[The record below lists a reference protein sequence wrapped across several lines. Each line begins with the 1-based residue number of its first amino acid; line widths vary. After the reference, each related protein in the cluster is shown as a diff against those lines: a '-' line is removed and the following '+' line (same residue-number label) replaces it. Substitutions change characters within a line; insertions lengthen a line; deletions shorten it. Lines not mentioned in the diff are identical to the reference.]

1 MEKPYSSGMFGVVS
15 KGPSGNRYRAEVR
28 KEDLTLDNIR
38 AFFSHVALRVM
49 ENEERGPELTESC
62 IRERGTR
69 LDWLGQEVPW
79 DVFLT
84 RASIALGIISAAKES
99 TYYTKCLALE
109 KLFEIAKME
118 RKKRQ
123 KEMFR
128 CVQEEELTPGNVQ
141 AVLRDAA
148 QKFLGD
154 ENLSAR
160 ISPVNCTLVRKG
172 VGGRVEFCG
181 RKMELKD
188 FICSCAIKLHF
199 AKDKTDATKCYD
211 KVLEELF
218 KIANIARPRSAMARF
233 LAG

>member
-1 MEKPYSSGMFGVVS
+1 
-15 KGPSGNRYRAEVR
+15 
-28 KEDLTLDNIR
+28 
-38 AFFSHVALRVM
+38 M
-49 ENEERGPELTESC
+49 ENEERGHELTESC

-172 VGGRVEFCG
+172 VGVELSFAVEKWNGRILYAVALLSFIL
-181 RKMELKD
+181 LK
-188 FICSCAIKLHF
+188 
-199 AKDKTDATKCYD
+199 TKPMLRNVTIRCWKNYL
-211 KVLEELF
+211 K
-218 KIANIARPRSAMARF
+218 
-233 LAG
+233 